1 MSRRRSSRAR
11 LLQALYQYGLSGQ
24 WPTLAELDVHFAS
37 PEHEATEDA
46 SFTGKVMEALEERID
61 EIDDLITAAS
71 RNWRL
76 ERMAAVDLGL
86 IRLATVELLLNTAP
100 AKVVLNE
107 AVELAKE
114 YGTDKSASFVN
125 GVLDGVLR
133 RRTSTDADD
142 RRR

>member
-24 WPTLAELDVHFAS
+24 WPTLSELDVHFAS

-46 SFTGKVMEALEERID
+46 AFTGQVMEALQERID
-61 EIDDLITAAS
+61 EIDNLITAAS

-76 ERMAAVDLGL
+76 ERMAAVDLSL
-86 IRLATVELLLNTAP
+86 IRLATVELLLDTAP
-100 AKVVLNE
+100 GKVVLNE

-114 YGTDKSASFVN
+114 YGTDTSAGFVN

-133 RRTSTDADD
+133 RRMSPGTDD